1 MLERVAEDELVGL
14 ALAIVFTIV
23 AALLIARLRGREWW
37 PLLGAFVLTMVGRIL
52 TVAEDFVQ
60 PALCNLLEHAAAT
73 SAAALLA
80 LFCWR
85 LRRASPDDPAAERRP
100 S

>member
-23 AALLIARLRGREWW
+23 AGLLIARLRDREWW
-37 PLLGAFVLTMVGRIL
+37 PLLGAFLLTMAGRIL

-73 SAAALLA
+73 GAAALLA

-85 LRRASPDDPAAERRP
+85 LRRMPPDDAAEERGP
-100 S
+100 G